1 MNSTAL
7 VFLVLGIALLVFGAV
22 FAFLG
27 MSNERAY
34 WLQRDPKGDPT
45 HEATPFGTILR
56 NPFRISAAETRAS
69 LRVAAI
75 GVVMWWFALA
85 AFVITI
91 VVSATS

>member
-7 VFLVLGIALLVFGAV
+7 VFLVLGIALVLFGAA

-34 WLQRDPKGDPT
+34 WMQRDPHGDPT
-45 HEATPFGTILR
+45 REATPFSKVLR
-56 NPFRISAAETRAS
+56 NPFRISAAETRAP

-91 VVSATS
+91 VIALTS